1 MIQFELDLAGN
12 AYATTFNSI
21 TFIIGLI
28 MVLGMILRK
37 KFEQGYGYIEEGL
50 LDNVDSI
57 IVKVILLL
65 IMPYPFLGDIEIQL

>member
-12 AYATTFNSI
+12 AYAPTFNSI

>member
-12 AYATTFNSI
+12 AYASTFNSI

-28 MVLGMILRK
+28 MVMGMILRK
-37 KFEQGYGYIEEGL
+37 KIEQGYGYMEEGL